1 MNFKRI
7 LLLFT
12 FSISSIIL
20 SQRTSIGFFYGPS
33 IGYNAVYDDV
43 GNYHN
48 LFDFSLG
55 DSNILNTFSLLD
67 DNNLSNNIE
76 LINGNVF
83 GLRFNFPVIKG
94 LSIQPELEFQQLEFN
109 HILYQNSSYAVFN
122 NLELALSGL
131 QSEDLYKTAMYFW
144 KVSYF
149 NFPFVLK
156 IYPTEKFFFQAG
168 FKFGFLLK
176 AEESRILSSFNNNT
190 QDYTNSQLFLDERVV
205 YEFFDSDSGIDN
217 HGFDKDEWPFNWNG
231 SIIGGL
237 GFETKTF
244 YLSLRYNLG
253 LVDFFSEVENKDD
266 DFFEIYNSEIDEYIY
281 TDLIITEPLIN
292 NNFKLR
298 SVHLTIGFNISN

>member
-1 MNFKRI
+1 MKKL

-12 FSISSIIL
+12 CSISSFIF

-33 IGYNAVYDDV
+33 IGYNAVYDGV
-43 GNYHN
+43 GDYHD
-48 LFDFSLG
+48 LFDISLG
-55 DSNILNTFSLLD
+55 EDDFFNSFSLLD
-67 DNNLSNNIE
+67 DNNLSNNME
-76 LINGNVF
+76 LINGSVF

-109 HILYQNSSYAVFN
+109 HILYQTSNNTVFN

-131 QSEDLYKTAMYFW
+131 QLDNQYKISTYFW

-156 IYPTEKFFFQAG
+156 IYPSENFFFQAG

-176 AEESRILSSFNNNT
+176 AEESRVLASFNNET

-205 YEFFDSDSGIDN
+205 YEFFDSDSGIDS

-231 SIIGGL
+231 ALIGGV
-237 GFETKTF
+237 GYETKSF
-244 YLSLRYNLG
+244 YFSLRYNLG
-253 LVDFFSEVENKDD
+253 LIDFFKEIENKDD
-266 DFFEIYNSEIDEYIY
+266 DFFEIYNSEIDEFIY
-281 TDLIITEPLIN
+281 TELEIDEPIVN

-298 SVHLTIGFNISN
+298 SVYFTIGFNISN